1 MLAERHFLH
10 FLQKIGENLQFGNQL
25 KALDVSITRQIVI
38 VISDNV
44 DYALWGD
51 YHKKQKI
58 IRTPPKMYQIRN

>member
-44 DYALWGD
+44 DYAL
-51 YHKKQKI
+51 
-58 IRTPPKMYQIRN
+58 